1 MTIKTEY
8 ANGTLTT
15 YPNQY
20 RFVSGEEDV
29 RIFRGTP
36 LHILD
41 YEIKKGTPA
50 SELVKLGEQF
60 KWNSM
65 YLLRYNNGRLQWGS
79 PSKKTRITFA
89 STVAEEDS
97 EKIIKYLEGKYVAF
111 NSYSEENFEWL
122 KAHLNE
128 IKRDLRDTFNLR
140 IKIIEEKEEGAV
152 AGDVQSTF
160 HIDNSAELE
169 ELKQKYI
176 ALKKQRISLQK
187 ENNEIRHRNA
197 KRILNLQKENNEL
210 RKKIQTINRKDDR
223 YSEIFEMYLLESG
236 SLRCPRCQHQ
246 LKLRVTKK
254 GRHKGVIFFGC
265 EDYQYNSHSDCRFRK
280 EIDGVTYAMHQ
291 RMIDSFLNKPHYD
304 FDGNLIENVRLPLPS
319 EYYQK
324 YLKGMMDDGS

>member
-8 ANGTLTT
+8 ENGTLTT

-20 RFVSGEEDV
+20 RFVSGDEDV

-50 SELVKLGEQF
+50 SDLVKLGEQF
-60 KWNSM
+60 KFNSM
-65 YLLRYNNGRLQWGS
+65 YLLRYNTGRLQWGS
-79 PSKKTRITFA
+79 PSKNTRITFA
-89 STVAEEDS
+89 SRVAEEQAD
-97 EKIIKYLEGKYVAF
+97 EIIKYLEGKYVAF

-140 IKIIEEKEEGAV
+140 IKIIEEKEEVAV
-152 AGDVQSTF
+152 VGDVQSTF

-187 ENNEIRHRNA
+187 ENNE
-197 KRILNLQKENNEL
+197 L
-210 RKKIQTINRKDDR
+210 RKKIQTINLNDDR

-236 SLRCPRCQHQ
+236 SLRCPRCHHQ

-254 GRHKGVIFFGC
+254 GRNKGVVFFGC
-265 EDYQYNSHSDCRFRK
+265 EDYQYNSHSDCRYRK

-291 RMIDSFLNKPHYD
+291 RMIDSFLAKPHYD

-324 YLKGMMDDGS
+324 YLQGMM

>member
-8 ANGTLTT
+8 ENGTLTT

-20 RFVSGEEDV
+20 RFVSGDEDV

-50 SELVKLGEQF
+50 TELVKLGEQF

-65 YLLRYNNGRLQWGS
+65 YLLRYNTDGLQWGS
-79 PSKKTRITFA
+79 PSKKTRITLA
-89 STVAEEDS
+89 SKVAEEQAD
-97 EKIIKYLEGKYVAF
+97 EIIKYLEGKYVAF

-140 IKIIEEKEEGAV
+140 IKIIEEKEEVAV

-187 ENNEIRHRNA
+187 ENNE
-197 KRILNLQKENNEL
+197 L
-210 RKKIQTINRKDDR
+210 RKKIQNGKQNDDK

-236 SLRCPRCQHQ
+236 SLQCPRCHHQ

-254 GRHKGVIFFGC
+254 GRNKGVVFFGC
-265 EDYQYNSHSDCRFRK
+265 EDYQYNSHSDCRYRK

-291 RMIDSFLNKPHYD
+291 RMIDSFLAKPHYD

-324 YLKGMMDDGS
+324 YLQGMM

>member
-1 MTIKTEY
+1 MNIKTEY
-8 ANGTLTT
+8 ENAILTT

-20 RFVSGEEDV
+20 RFVSGDEDV

-36 LHILD
+36 FHILD

-65 YLLRYNNGRLQWGS
+65 YLLRYNTDGLQWGS

-89 STVAEEDS
+89 STVAEEQAD
-97 EKIIKYLEGKYVAF
+97 EIIKYLEGKYVAF

-169 ELKQKYI
+169 ELKQKYD
-176 ALKKQRISLQK
+176 ALKKQNHK
-187 ENNEIRHRNA
+187 
-197 KRILNLQKENNEL
+197 L
-210 RKKIQTINRKDDR
+210 REKIQNNNQKNDKHSDVV
-223 YSEIFEMYLLESG
+223 EMYLLESG
-236 SLRCPRCQHQ
+236 SLQCPRCHHQ

-254 GRHKGVIFFGC
+254 GRNKGVIFFGC

-280 EIDGVTYAMHQ
+280 EIDGVTYVMNQ
-291 RMIDSFLNKPHYD
+291 RMIDEFLAKPHFD
-304 FDGNLIENVRLPLPS
+304 FDGKLIENVRLPLPS
-319 EYYQK
+319 DYYKK
-324 YLKGMMDDGS
+324 YLVMWDGN

>member
-8 ANGTLTT
+8 ENGTLTT

-20 RFVSGEEDV
+20 RFVSGDEDV

-50 SELVKLGEQF
+50 SDLVKLGEQF

-65 YLLRYNNGRLQWGS
+65 YLLRYNTGRLQWGS
-79 PSKKTRITFA
+79 PSKNTRITFA
-89 STVAEEDS
+89 SRVAEEQAD
-97 EKIIKYLEGKYVAF
+97 EIIKYLQGKYVAF

-140 IKIIEEKEEGAV
+140 IKIIEEKEEVAV

-187 ENNEIRHRNA
+187 ENNE
-197 KRILNLQKENNEL
+197 L
-210 RKKIQTINRKDDR
+210 RKKIQNGKQNDDK

-236 SLRCPRCQHQ
+236 SLRCPRCHHQ

-254 GRHKGVIFFGC
+254 GRNKGVVFFGC
-265 EDYQYNSHSDCRFRK
+265 EDYQYNSHSDCRYRK

-291 RMIDSFLNKPHYD
+291 RMIDSFLAKPHYD

-324 YLKGMMDDGS
+324 YLQGMM

>member
-8 ANGTLTT
+8 ENGTLTT

-20 RFVSGEEDV
+20 RFVSGDEDV

-50 SELVKLGEQF
+50 TELVKLGEQF

-65 YLLRYNNGRLQWGS
+65 YLLRYNTDGLQWGS
-79 PSKKTRITFA
+79 PSKKTRITLA
-89 STVAEEDS
+89 SKVAEEQAD
-97 EKIIKYLEGKYVAF
+97 EIIKYLEGKYVAF

-140 IKIIEEKEEGAV
+140 IKIIEEKEEVAV

-187 ENNEIRHRNA
+187 ENNE
-197 KRILNLQKENNEL
+197 L
-210 RKKIQTINRKDDR
+210 RKKIQTINLNDDR

-236 SLRCPRCQHQ
+236 SLQCPRCHHQ

-254 GRHKGVIFFGC
+254 GRNKGVVFFGC
-265 EDYQYNSHSDCRFRK
+265 EDYQYNSHSDCRYRK

-291 RMIDSFLNKPHYD
+291 RMIDSFLAKPHYD

-324 YLKGMMDDGS
+324 YLQGMM

>member
-8 ANGTLTT
+8 ENGTLTT

-20 RFVSGEEDV
+20 RFVSDDEDV

-89 STVAEEDS
+89 STVAEEQAD
-97 EKIIKYLEGKYVAF
+97 EIIKYLEGKYVAF
-111 NSYSEENFEWL
+111 NSYSDENFEWL
-122 KAHLNE
+122 KTHLNE

-140 IKIIEEKEEGAV
+140 IKIIGEKEEGAV

-169 ELKQKYI
+169 ELKQKYD

-187 ENNEIRHRNA
+187 EN
-197 KRILNLQKENNEL
+197 KEL
-210 RKKIQTINRKDDR
+210 RKKIQSINRKDDR

-254 GRHKGVIFFGC
+254 GRNKGVIFFGC

-291 RMIDSFLNKPHYD
+291 RMIDSFLAKPHYD

>member
-1 MTIKTEY
+1 MNIKTEY
-8 ANGTLTT
+8 ETGTLTT

-20 RFVSGEEDV
+20 RFVTGDEDV

-50 SELVKLGEQF
+50 SDLVKLGEQF

-65 YLLRYNNGRLQWGS
+65 YLLRYNTDGLQWGS
-79 PSKKTRITFA
+79 PSKKTRITLA
-89 STVAEEDS
+89 SKVAEEQAD
-97 EKIIKYLEGKYVAF
+97 EIIKYLEGKYVAF

-122 KAHLNE
+122 KEHLNE

-140 IKIIEEKEEGAV
+140 IKIIEEKKEGAV
-152 AGDVQSTF
+152 EGDVQSTF

-187 ENNEIRHRNA
+187 ENNE
-197 KRILNLQKENNEL
+197 L
-210 RKKIQTINRKDDR
+210 RKKIQSINRKDDR

-236 SLRCPRCQHQ
+236 SLQCPRCHHQ

-254 GRHKGVIFFGC
+254 GRNKGVIFFGC
-265 EDYQYNSHSDCRFRK
+265 EDYQYNSHSDCRYRK

-291 RMIDSFLNKPHYD
+291 RMIDSFLAKPHYD
-304 FDGNLIENVRLPLPS
+304 FDGNLIENVRLSLPS

>member
-8 ANGTLTT
+8 ENGTLTT

-20 RFVSGEEDV
+20 RFVSGDEDV

-50 SELVKLGEQF
+50 TELVKLGEQF

-65 YLLRYNNGRLQWGS
+65 YLLRYNTDGLQWGS
-79 PSKKTRITFA
+79 PSKKTRITLA
-89 STVAEEDS
+89 SKVAEEQAD
-97 EKIIKYLEGKYVAF
+97 EIIKYLEGKYVAF

-140 IKIIEEKEEGAV
+140 IKIIEEKEEVAV
-152 AGDVQSTF
+152 VGDVQSTF

-187 ENNEIRHRNA
+187 ENNE
-197 KRILNLQKENNEL
+197 L
-210 RKKIQTINRKDDR
+210 RKKIQTINLNDDR

-236 SLRCPRCQHQ
+236 SLRCPRCHHQ

-254 GRHKGVIFFGC
+254 GRNKGVVFFGC
-265 EDYQYNSHSDCRFRK
+265 EDYQYNSHSDCRYRK

-291 RMIDSFLNKPHYD
+291 RMIDSFLAKPHYD

-324 YLKGMMDDGS
+324 YLQGMM

>member
-8 ANGTLTT
+8 ETGTLTT

-20 RFVSGEEDV
+20 RFVSGDEDV

-50 SELVKLGEQF
+50 SELVKLGQQF

-65 YLLRYNNGRLQWGS
+65 YLLRNNTDGLQWGS

-89 STVAEEDS
+89 STVAEEQAD
-97 EKIIKYLEGKYVAF
+97 EIIKYLEGKYVAF

-140 IKIIEEKEEGAV
+140 IKIIEEKEEVAV

-187 ENNEIRHRNA
+187 ENNE
-197 KRILNLQKENNEL
+197 L
-210 RKKIQTINRKDDR
+210 RKKIQNGKQNDDK

-236 SLRCPRCQHQ
+236 SLQCPRCHHQ

-254 GRHKGVIFFGC
+254 GRNKGVVFFGC
-265 EDYQYNSHSDCRFRK
+265 EDYQYNSHSDCRYRK

-291 RMIDSFLNKPHYD
+291 RMIDEFLAKPHYD
-304 FDGNLIENVRLPLPS
+304 FDGKLIENVRLPLPS

-324 YLKGMMDDGS
+324 YLQGMM

>member
-8 ANGTLTT
+8 ENGTLTT

-20 RFVSGEEDV
+20 RFVSGDEDV

-50 SELVKLGEQF
+50 TELVKLGEQF

-65 YLLRYNNGRLQWGS
+65 YLLRYNTDGLQWGS
-79 PSKKTRITFA
+79 PSKKTRITLA
-89 STVAEEDS
+89 SKVAEEQAD
-97 EKIIKYLEGKYVAF
+97 EIIKYLQGKYVAF
-111 NSYSEENFEWL
+111 NSYSEDNYLWL

-169 ELKQKYI
+169 ELKQKYD

-187 ENNEIRHRNA
+187 ENNE
-197 KRILNLQKENNEL
+197 L
-210 RKKIQTINRKDDR
+210 RKKIQNGKQNDDK

-236 SLRCPRCQHQ
+236 SLQCPRCHHQ

-254 GRHKGVIFFGC
+254 GRNKGVVFFGC
-265 EDYQYNSHSDCRFRK
+265 EDYQYNSHSDCRYRK

-291 RMIDSFLNKPHYD
+291 RMIDSFLAKPHYD

-319 EYYQK
+319 DYYQK
-324 YLKGMMDDGS
+324 YLQGMM

>member
-1 MTIKTEY
+1 MNIKTEY
-8 ANGTLTT
+8 ENAILTT

-36 LHILD
+36 FHILD

-50 SELVKLGEQF
+50 SDLVKMGEQF

-65 YLLRYNNGRLQWGS
+65 YLLRYNKDGLQWGS

-89 STVAEEDS
+89 STVAEEQAD
-97 EKIIKYLEGKYVAF
+97 EIIKYLEGKYVAF

-128 IKRDLRDTFNLR
+128 IKKDLRDTFNLR

-169 ELKQKYI
+169 ELKQKYD
-176 ALKKQRISLQK
+176 ALKKQRIS
-187 ENNEIRHRNA
+187 
-197 KRILNLQKENNEL
+197 LQKENNEL
-210 RKKIQTINRKDDR
+210 RKKIQTINLKDDR

-236 SLRCPRCQHQ
+236 SLQCPRCNHQ

-254 GRHKGVIFFGC
+254 GRNKGVVFFGC
-265 EDYQYNSHSDCRFRK
+265 EDYQYNSHSDCRYRK

-291 RMIDSFLNKPHYD
+291 RMIDSFLAKPHYD
-304 FDGNLIENVRLPLPS
+304 FDRNLIENVRLPLPS

-324 YLKGMMDDGS
+324 YLKGMM

>member
-8 ANGTLTT
+8 ENGTLTT

-20 RFVSGEEDV
+20 RFVSGDEDV

-50 SELVKLGEQF
+50 TELVKLGEQF

-65 YLLRYNNGRLQWGS
+65 YLLRYNTDGLQWGS
-79 PSKKTRITFA
+79 PSKKTRITLA
-89 STVAEEDS
+89 SKVAEEQAD
-97 EKIIKYLEGKYVAF
+97 EIIKYLEGKYVAF

-140 IKIIEEKEEGAV
+140 IKIIEEKEELAV
-152 AGDVQSTF
+152 VGDVQSTF

-187 ENNEIRHRNA
+187 ENNE
-197 KRILNLQKENNEL
+197 L
-210 RKKIQTINRKDDR
+210 RKKIQTINLNDDR

-236 SLRCPRCQHQ
+236 SLRCPRCHHQ

-254 GRHKGVIFFGC
+254 GRNKGVVFFGC
-265 EDYQYNSHSDCRFRK
+265 EDYQYNSHSDCRYRK

-291 RMIDSFLNKPHYD
+291 RMIDSFLAKPHYD

-324 YLKGMMDDGS
+324 YLQGMM

>member
-8 ANGTLTT
+8 ETGTLTT

-20 RFVSGEEDV
+20 RFVSGDEDV

-50 SELVKLGEQF
+50 SDLVKLGEQF

-65 YLLRYNNGRLQWGS
+65 YLLRYNKDGLQWGS
-79 PSKKTRITFA
+79 PSKKTRITLA
-89 STVAEEDS
+89 SKVAEEQAD
-97 EKIIKYLEGKYVAF
+97 EIIKYLEGKYVAF

-140 IKIIEEKEEGAV
+140 IKIIEEKEEVAV

-160 HIDNSAELE
+160 NIDNSAELQ
-169 ELKQKYI
+169 ELKQKI
-176 ALKKQRISLQK
+176 DSLQK
-187 ENNEIRHRNA
+187 ENKELRRRNA
-197 KRILNLQKENNEL
+197 ERILNLHKENKQL
-210 RKKIQTINRKDDR
+210 REKIANRNDDR
-223 YSEIFEMYLLESG
+223 YSEICEMYLLESG
-236 SLRCPRCQHQ
+236 SLQCPRCHHQ

-254 GRHKGVIFFGC
+254 GRNKGIVFFGC
-265 EDYQYNSHSDCRFRK
+265 EDYQYNSHSDCRYRK
-280 EIDGVTYAMHQ
+280 EIDGVTYILNQ
-291 RMIDSFLNKPHYD
+291 KMIDDFLSKDHFD
-304 FDGNLIENVRLPLPS
+304 LDGNLIENVRLPLPS
-319 EYYQK
+319 EYYEK
-324 YLKGMMDDGS
+324 YLEAGM